1 MVGREIGRKNK
12 LIGQE
17 IVKSFFFQDE
27 IVRIDVKSPVLVYDL
42 ISDEIRDDRKFI
54 IGTFLIKG

>member
-27 IVRIDVKSPVLVYDL
+27 IVSIDVKSPVLVYDL
-42 ISDEIRDDRKFI
+42 ISDEVRDDRKFI

>member
-42 ISDEIRDDRKFI
+42 ISDEFRDDRKFI

>member
-42 ISDEIRDDRKFI
+42 ISDEVRDDRKFI